1 MSLRSDSAG
10 SAIPG
15 RLPSGTV
22 TFTFTDIEGSTQ
34 RWDQDRQAMQDA
46 VRRHDRVLR
55 DSITAHGGYV
65 FKTIGDAFCA
75 AFSRAEDALAAML
88 DAQRGL
94 AAEDFSAVGGVR
106 ARAAIH
112 TGTADERDGDYFG
125 PAVNRV
131 ARLLAIGH
139 GGQVLVSETTA
150 DLLGDDLPPQV
161 SLRHLGQH
169 RLKDLSRA
177 EQVYELAAPD
187 LPYGFPELRSLDA
200 LPNNLPRQLTSF
212 VGRDT
217 VLADVRALIEKSA
230 LVTIVG
236 PGGAGKTR
244 CAIQAGAELLDGAG
258 DGVWLV
264 ELAPISDATLVASTI
279 AKALNLEQA
288 PTSSALDTVITF
300 LRRKRLLLIVDN
312 VEHVIDEART
322 VVSAILHRCPDVRLL
337 VTSREAL
344 NIAGEECY
352 RMPSLEVPA
361 TSAVTVDD
369 CARYGAFVLFGDRA
383 QSVEK
388 RFALTDDNAPFVAE
402 ICRRLDGMPLAIELA
417 AARVKILSPQQLM
430 EMLDERFR
438 VLTGGDRSAL
448 PRQQTMRALID
459 WSYDLLSEQEQTL
472 FQRLS
477 IFAGAFTLDMATAV
491 CVDDAIDALA
501 VLDLLTSLVAKS
513 LVQADVA
520 DSGTCY
526 VLLESTR
533 QYAREKLQDSGEYAA
548 IARAHAR
555 AYLELERQLERSW
568 AVTPAQEW
576 LARVEP
582 NLENW
587 RAALEWALESRG
599 DVRIGQEL
607 AALSGVT
614 FARRLAEA
622 RRWVSAAQE
631 TVDADT
637 PPIVAVRLDL
647 AQAFIDW
654 RFQQHKSSYAAA
666 QRALARLRELDTEPI
681 RTAHALR
688 ISGNALLLM
697 GRVAE
702 GEPLLQEALTISRA
716 LGARKFTGWIL
727 ESLALA
733 RYLSGDLAGGRVL
746 FDETVAIATDTN
758 HWQLAATSSLSRAE
772 AEFRGG
778 DTDTAL
784 RLAGD
789 ALDAYRGGK
798 DRPNAAATES
808 SIAAY
813 LAALGRYDEAVT
825 YARDALAPLRE
836 SHREVAFAFA
846 LQHLAAIAAL
856 RPADDAERAR
866 DDRERA
872 AGLAGYVDARL
883 DALEAQRDFIDQ
895 EEYDKIIPALRV
907 ALGESRL
914 AQLMN
919 GGRSWGED
927 HAVAQAALL

>member
-34 RWDQDRQAMQDA
+34 RWDQDREAMQDA

-55 DSITAHGGYV
+55 DSIAAHGGYV

-75 AFSRAEDALAAML
+75 SFWRAEDALAAML

-125 PAVNRV
+125 PTVNRV

-150 DLLGDDLPPQV
+150 DLVGDQLPPQV

-177 EQVYELAAPD
+177 ENVYELAAPD
-187 LPYGFPELRSLDA
+187 LPQGFPELRSLDA
-200 LPNNLPRQLTSF
+200 MPNNLPRQLTSF
-212 VGRDT
+212 VGRDD
-217 VLADVRALIEKSA
+217 VLADVKRLIERSP
-230 LVTIVG
+230 LVTLTG

-244 CAIQAGAELLDGAG
+244 CAIQVGAEVLDASG

-264 ELAPISDATLVASTI
+264 ELAPISDAKLVASTI

-288 PTSSALDTVITF
+288 TSSSPLDTVVTY
-300 LRRKRLLLIVDN
+300 LKRKNLLLIVDN
-312 VEHVIDEART
+312 CEHVIDEARA
-322 VVSAILHRCPDVRLL
+322 VVSAILRSCPNVRIL
-337 VTSREAL
+337 VTSREGL
-344 NIAGEECY
+344 NISGEEVY
-352 RMPSLEVPA
+352 RMPSLDVPS
-361 TSAVTVDD
+361 TTAVTAGEG
-369 CARYGAFVLFGDRA
+369 ARYGAFVLFTDRA

-388 RFALTDDNAPFVAE
+388 RFAPTDENAPYVAE
-402 ICRRLDGMPLAIELA
+402 IVRRLDGIPLAIELA

-430 EMLDERFR
+430 ELLDERFR

-459 WSYDLLSEQEQTL
+459 WSYDLLSQPEQTL
-472 FQRLS
+472 FRRLS
-477 IFAGAFTLDMATAV
+477 IFAGGFTLDIATAV
-491 CVDDAIDALA
+491 CVDESIDDLA

-513 LVQADVA
+513 LVQADA
-520 DSGTCY
+520 AESATCY
-526 VLLESTR
+526 SLLESTR
-533 QYAREKLQDSGEYAA
+533 QYAREKLEASGEYQA
-548 IARAHAR
+548 IARAHAL
-555 AYLELERQLERSW
+555 AYLDLERRFERLWHS
-568 AVTPAQEW
+568 TPAQEW
-576 LARVEP
+576 LALIEP

-587 RAALEWALESRG
+587 RAALEWSLEARG
-599 DVRIGQEL
+599 DVPIGQEL
-607 AALSGVT
+607 AALSGIT
-614 FARRLAEA
+614 FARILAEA
-622 RRWVSAAQE
+622 RRWVTAAQK
-631 TVDADT
+631 TVDAGT
-637 PPIVAVRLDL
+637 PPAVIARLDL
-647 AQAFIDW
+647 VQAFIDW
-654 RFQQHKSSYAAA
+654 RFLQHKSSYAAA
-666 QRALARLRELDTEPI
+666 QRALTRLRELGTEPL
-681 RTAHALR
+681 RTAQALR
-688 ISGNALLLM
+688 IAGNALLLM
-697 GRVAE
+697 GNVAE
-702 GEPLLQEALTISRA
+702 GEPLLVEALAISRGI
-716 LGARKFTGWIL
+716 GARKFTGWVL

-733 RYLSGDLAGGRVL
+733 RYLSGDLPGGRVL
-746 FDETVAIATDTN
+746 FDETVAIATETN

-778 DTDTAL
+778 DTATAL

-789 ALDAYRGGK
+789 ALDAYRAGK
-798 DRPNAAATES
+798 DVPNAAETES

-813 LAALGRYDEAVT
+813 LVALGRYDEALSS
-825 YARDALAPLRE
+825 ARDALAPLRE

-846 LQHLAAIAAL
+846 LQHLTAVAAL
-856 RPADDAERAR
+856 RPAG
-866 DDRERA
+866 DRVRA

-883 DALEAQRDFIDQ
+883 SAFEVQRDSIDQ
-895 EEYDKIIPALRV
+895 EEWDKIVPALRD
-907 ALGESRL
+907 ALGESRFT
-914 AQLMN
+914 QLMN
-919 GGRSWGED
+919 EGRSWGED